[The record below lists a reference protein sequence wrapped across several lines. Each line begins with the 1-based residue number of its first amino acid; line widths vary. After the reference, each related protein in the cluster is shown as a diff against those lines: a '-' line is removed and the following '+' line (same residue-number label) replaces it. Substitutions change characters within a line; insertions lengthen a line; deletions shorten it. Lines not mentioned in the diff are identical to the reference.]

1 MLLFTELKRR
11 NVIRVAIAYV
21 AGAWLLT
28 EVSGTLFPAFGIP
41 DWGVR
46 FVVIVLAL
54 GFLPALIISWA
65 YELTPEGL
73 KREKDVVRDTSIT
86 HLTAKRLDWITI
98 GLIVVAVAFIMAD
111 RMWLGPRYAKQPA
124 PTTEV
129 VTNNLQASEPES
141 QYPPNSI
148 AVLPFVNMSDDP
160 GNEYFSDGIS
170 EELLNLLV
178 KVPKLQVIARTSSFS
193 YKGKDVTIADI
204 ARELN
209 VGHVLEGSVR
219 KAGNQVRITV
229 QLIETDSET
238 HLWSENYD
246 RTLEDIFAIQD
257 EIAGQVVEALK
268 ITLLDKGV
276 PKPQKTSSEAYAL
289 FLQGRHF
296 ARIAVSVE
304 DYRKAEKYLRQSLAI
319 DPTYAPAYER
329 LANIYI
335 NMAIQGLIDFNE
347 GYQKA
352 IEFVHLALEHDPNL
366 AHAHNTLGWIAMMYD
381 RDLPTA
387 ANHFKKAINLA
398 PNDAKVL
405 SASSVFAE
413 TLGRLERA
421 IELGER
427 ALAINPLANV
437 VFGNLAVVHCYL
449 GQFEEAIAKFN
460 KSFELNPNNQSNLPW
475 LAKCHLLMGEAH
487 QALSVAEQIESQVR
501 QLWVLPMAYHDLGQV
516 QASDEALNELK
527 TIYANEA
534 ASFIAEN
541 HAWRGEIDQAF
552 KWLDRAIDEQQY
564 MWGSLVFDPAFSNL
578 HSDPRW
584 EGVRARDGRSEEQL
598 KKINF

>member
-1 MLLFTELKRR
+1 MSLFTELKRR
-11 NVIRVAIAYV
+11 NVIRVGIAYI
-21 AGAWLLT
+21 AGAWFLT

-98 GLIVVAVAFIMAD
+98 GLIVAAVAFILAD
-111 RMWLGPRYAKQPA
+111 RMWLDPRYAKQPA

-129 VTNNLQASEPES
+129 AINNLQASEPES

-148 AVLPFVNMSDDP
+148 AVLPFANMSDDP

-178 KVPKLQVIARTSSFS
+178 KVPELQVIARTSSFS

-229 QLIETDSET
+229 QLIETGSET

-257 EIAGQVVEALK
+257 EIAGQVVEVLK

-276 PKPQKTSSEAYAL
+276 PKARKTSPEAYAL

-296 ARIAVSVE
+296 AQIAVSVE

-329 LANIYI
+329 LASIYI

-366 AHAHNTLGWIAMMYD
+366 AHAHNILGWIAMMYD

-437 VFGNLAVVHCYL
+437 VFGNLAVVRCYL

-501 QLWVLPMAYHDLGQV
+501 QLWVLSMAYYDLGQV
-516 QASDEALNELK
+516 AASDEALDELK
-527 TIYANEA
+527 ALHADEA

-552 KWLDRAIDEQQY
+552 KWLDRAIDEKQY
-564 MWGSLVFDPAFSNL
+564 MWGSLVFDPAFSKL

-584 EGVRARDGRSEEQL
+584 EVVRARDGRSEEQL
-598 KKINF
+598 KKIDF